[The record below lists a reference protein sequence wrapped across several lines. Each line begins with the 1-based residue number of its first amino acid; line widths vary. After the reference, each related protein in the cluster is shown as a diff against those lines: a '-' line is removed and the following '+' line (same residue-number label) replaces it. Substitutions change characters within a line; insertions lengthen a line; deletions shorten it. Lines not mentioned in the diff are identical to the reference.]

1 MVSDVMVGGRSKT
14 WEYAFLVAAAVA
26 GAATVIAYW
35 QHQQV
40 IQLTGAL
47 ATANNQSAQLQQQL
61 ASTSN
66 QSAQLQQ
73 QVAQQ
78 TADLQRQSTVIQAE
92 AKPDLPLS
100 VGFRPAL
107 FGTGLVME
115 LRNNSGS
122 QLEVAA
128 AFTSE
133 ATGLTQQ
140 RNIVLAPNLVL
151 QLGSAQGWAFV
162 PGQRITFRNMNYR
175 PAEIVV
181 PQRG

>member
-1 MVSDVMVGGRSKT
+1 MVSDVMVGSRSKT

-26 GAATVIAYW
+26 GAAIVIAYW

-40 IQLTGAL
+40 IQLTAAL
-47 ATANNQSAQLQQQL
+47 AAEN
-61 ASTSN
+61 N

-78 TADLQRQSTVIQAE
+78 TADIQRQSTVIQAE

-128 AFTSE
+128 AFSSE

-162 PGQRITFRNMNYR
+162 PGQRITFRNVHYR
-175 PAEIVV
+175 PAEVVV